1 MKQSSHK
8 WLLFSFIIYVMNLN
22 EPLVGLF
29 DSGVGGLSILHAVH
43 DLLPAQPLFYL
54 ADQSHVPYGE
64 RKAEEVLHYSRQIT
78 RFLRSQRVV
87 LIVIACNTASAVALQ
102 TLRTEFPD
110 IPFVGMEP
118 AVKPASQHTRSGVVG
133 VLATPTTFQG
143 ELFST
148 LVEHFA
154 KNVKIIPHTC
164 PGLVNEIEAGNLKG
178 DKARSILKK
187 AIQPMLDE
195 GADTLVMGCTHYPF
209 IVPLI
214 RQIFAYDLEIIDPSA
229 AIAQRVKHL
238 LAENGWLADGHQKG
252 KITIATTGDA
262 RELEKKLPLFM
273 GDEYPVIPLQWQ
285 HDTIQFLKYTTSTIR

>member
-1 MKQSSHK
+1 MS
-8 WLLFSFIIYVMNLN
+8 IT

-29 DSGVGGLSILHAVH
+29 DSGVGGLSIVRAVC
-43 DLLPAQPLFYL
+43 DLIPAQPIFYL

-78 RFLRSQRVV
+78 RFLQSQGVV

-102 TLRTEFPD
+102 ALRTEFPD

-148 LVEHFA
+148 LIERFA
-154 KNVKIIPHTC
+154 KDVKVIPHTC

-178 DKARSILKK
+178 NKARDILQK

-214 RQIFAYDLEIIDPSA
+214 RQIFGESLEIIDPSA

-238 LAENGWLADGHQKG
+238 LTENGWLADGYQKG

-262 RELEKKLPLFM
+262 RALEKKIPLFM
-273 GDEYPVIPLQWQ
+273 GDKYPVIPLQWQ
-285 HDTIQFLKYTTSTIR
+285 HDNIQFLKSSISNQR

>member
-1 MKQSSHK
+1 M
-8 WLLFSFIIYVMNLN
+8 SFT

-29 DSGVGGLSILHAVH
+29 DSGVGGLSIVRAVRG
-43 DLLPAQPLFYL
+43 LIPAQPLLYL
-54 ADQSHVPYGE
+54 ADQFNVPYGE

-78 RFLRSQRVV
+78 RFLRSQGVV

-102 TLRTEFPD
+102 ALRTEFPD
-110 IPFVGMEP
+110 VPFVGMEP
-118 AVKPASQHTRSGVVG
+118 AVKPASQHTHSGVVG

-148 LVEHFA
+148 LIERFA
-154 KNVKIIPHTC
+154 KNVKVIPHTC
-164 PGLVNEIEAGNLKG
+164 PGLVNEIEAGNLKA
-178 DKARSILKK
+178 DKARDILQK

-214 RQIFAYDLEIIDPSA
+214 RQIFGDNLEIIDPSA

-238 LAENGWLADGHQKG
+238 LAENGWLADDHQKG
-252 KITIATTGDA
+252 RITIATTGDA
-262 RELEKKLPLFM
+262 RVLEKKLPLFL

-285 HDTIQFLKYTTSTIR
+285 HGTIRFLKSTTYSIR

>member
-1 MKQSSHK
+1 MS
-8 WLLFSFIIYVMNLN
+8 FS

-29 DSGVGGLSILHAVH
+29 DSGVGGLSIVRAVV
-43 DLLPAQPLFYL
+43 DLIPAQPLFFL

-64 RKAEEVLHYSRQIT
+64 RKAEEVLHYSRRIT
-78 RFLRSQRVV
+78 QFLRSQRVV
-87 LIVIACNTASAVALQ
+87 LIAIACNTASAVALQ

-110 IPFVGMEP
+110 VPFVGMEP

-148 LVEHFA
+148 LVERFA
-154 KNVKIIPHTC
+154 KNVKVIPHTC

-178 DKARSILKK
+178 DKARDILQK

-214 RQIFAYDLEIIDPSA
+214 RQIFGDGLVIIDPSV
-229 AIAQRVKHL
+229 AIAQRIKHL
-238 LAENGWLADGHQKG
+238 LAENGWLADDHQKG

-262 RELEKKLPLFM
+262 RTLEKKLPLFL
-273 GDEYPVIPLQWQ
+273 GDEYPVVPLQWQ
-285 HDTIQFLKYTTSTIR
+285 DGNIQFLKSTTSSIR